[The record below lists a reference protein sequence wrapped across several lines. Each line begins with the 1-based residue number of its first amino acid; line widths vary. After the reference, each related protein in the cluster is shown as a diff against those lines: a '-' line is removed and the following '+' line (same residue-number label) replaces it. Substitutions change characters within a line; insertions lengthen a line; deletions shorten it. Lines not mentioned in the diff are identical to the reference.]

1 MSDKNSGKAYELGLM
16 VGRFQM
22 LHAGHIDMIE
32 QALRVCDKVG
42 IFVGS
47 SQESGTAKNP
57 FSYELRKEM
66 LERIFGDDII
76 VRPLPD
82 IGVGNNSRW
91 GDYVLKM
98 TRESFGRLPDIVV
111 SGKESRRSTWYDGE
125 EGEGI
130 AELIVPK
137 RISISATEMRG
148 FLTEGREEEWKKY
161 ADERLH
167 PMYEKLRDAMLAS
180 KDHTETASI

>member
-1 MSDKNSGKAYELGLM
+1 MNKGKTGKAYEMGLM

-32 QALRVCDKVG
+32 TALRVCDHVG

-66 LERIFGDDII
+66 LESIFGTAII

-91 GDYVLKM
+91 GDYVLEK
-98 TRESFGRLPDIVV
+98 TRESFGRLPDVV
-111 SGKESRRSTWYDGE
+111 ISGKEARRGTWYDGE
-125 EGEGI
+125 EGEKI
-130 AELIVPK
+130 AELLVPK
-137 RISISATEMRG
+137 TVHISATEMRD
-148 FLTEGREEEWKKY
+148 FLIMDNEADWKSF
-161 ADERLH
+161 ADARLH
-167 PMYEKLRDAMLAS
+167 PMYEKLRLAMLMA
-180 KDHTETASI
+180 KDQLETASI

>member
-32 QALRVCDKVG
+32 QALCVCDKVG

-66 LERIFGDDII
+66 LERIFGEAII
-76 VRPLPD
+76 VKPLPD

-98 TRESFGRLPDIVV
+98 TLESFGRLPDIVV
-111 SGKESRRSTWYDGE
+111 SGKEARRSTWYDGE
-125 EGEGI
+125 AGEKI
-130 AELIVPK
+130 AELMVPK
-137 RISISATEMRG
+137 RIGISATEMRD

-167 PMYEKLRDAMLAS
+167 PMYEKLREAMLAS
-180 KDHTETASI
+180 RDRTDTASI

>member
-1 MSDKNSGKAYELGLM
+1 MSGKAYELGLM
-16 VGRFQM
+16 VGRFQT

-32 QALRVCDKVG
+32 TALKVSDKVG

-47 SQESGTAKNP
+47 AQESGTAKNP

-66 LERIFGDDII
+66 LERIFGERII
-76 VRPLPD
+76 VKPLPD

-98 TRESFGRLPDIVV
+98 TRESFGRLPDVVV

-125 EGEGI
+125 DGENI
-130 AELIVPK
+130 AELLVPK
-137 RISISATEMRG
+137 RISISATEMRE
-148 FLTEGREEEWKKY
+148 FLTEDREDEWKRY

-167 PMYEKLRDAMLAS
+167 PMYEKLREAMLIA
-180 KDHTETASI
+180 KDNMESASI